1 MHSFLSL
8 DDAKGKI
15 QARGQCAS
23 GKRTSAISDGQALT
37 MAIYLR
43 IYSVMS
49 FDGYLYFYGYVI
61 DKNGKSLSKE
71 LEYSIDV
78 TDYLSQ
84 YLIEDCGLFEFFD
97 DIEEKWREIPK
108 QIIEDISNYL
118 SFSDDWV
125 HSCRVENENLL
136 IDEVRNSAPESEK
149 LSFKINRTRL
159 FGHHHNC

>member
-1 MHSFLSL
+1 
-8 DDAKGKI
+8 
-15 QARGQCAS
+15 
-23 GKRTSAISDGQALT
+23 
-37 MAIYLR
+37 
-43 IYSVMS
+43 MS

-97 DIEEKWREIPK
+97 DIEEGWQKIPK
-108 QIIEDISNYL
+108 KMIEDISNYL

-125 HSCRVENENLL
+125 RSCRVENENSL
-136 IDEVRNSAPESEK
+136 IEESKNSAPECEM

-159 FGHHHNC
+159 LGRYHNC